1 MYRFVERID
10 KTAGWMEEEYFSRPI
25 QLKIVD
31 KHFPYLCKR
40 KEEQNLRK
48 AATNVTEKHKAY
60 RLHYS
65 DATFEEGDLLRL
77 VAFHFSLELL
87 EDRQLEDMTPFVGKI
102 EQLNAE
108 LEEFIRSL

>member
-1 MYRFVERID
+1 
-10 KTAGWMEEEYFSRPI
+10 MEEEYFPNPI

-31 KHFPYLCKR
+31 RHFPYSCKR

-48 AATNVTEKHKAY
+48 AATNVTDKYLNY
-60 RLHYS
+60 RSYYS
-65 DATFEEGDLLRL
+65 SAHFSIMDVLKM

-87 EDRQLEDMTPFVGKI
+87 EDTQREDMTPFADKI

-108 LEEFIRSL
+108 LDRYLQSF

>member
-1 MYRFVERID
+1 
-10 KTAGWMEEEYFSRPI
+10 MEEEYFPNPI

-31 KHFPYLCKR
+31 KHFPYSCKR

-48 AATNVTEKHKAY
+48 AATNVTDKY
-60 RLHYS
+60 MQYS
-65 DATFEEGDLLRL
+65 SYYSGAHFPMADLLKM

-87 EDRQLEDMTPFVGKI
+87 EDVQREDMTPFIDKI

-108 LEEFIRSL
+108 LDRYIQSV

>member
-1 MYRFVERID
+1 
-10 KTAGWMEEEYFSRPI
+10 MEDEYFPNPI

-40 KEEQNLRK
+40 KDERNLRK
-48 AATNVTEKHKAY
+48 AATNVTDKYMAY
-60 RLHYS
+60 SSYYAGAKLPMV
-65 DATFEEGDLLRL
+65 DLLKL

-87 EDRQLEDMTPFVGKI
+87 GDTQREDMSPFVSKI

-108 LEEFIRSL
+108 LEQYIQAY